1 MWWILRCE
9 TWLWDNW
16 TKTYDNRLNIQI
28 FAFMKNGKKQIKQAA
43 WHGLSPRQTHYPT
56 EVLVFVLC

>member
-16 TKTYDNRLNIQI
+16 TKTYNNRLNIQI
-28 FAFMKNGKKQIKQAA
+28 FAFMKNGKKQIMQAA
-43 WHGLSPRQTHYPT
+43 GCGLHFANASVTVT
-56 EVLVFVLC
+56 